1 MIEPGHMAEQD
12 EKSAPPPVTG
22 KATYAARARTHPK
35 GDVWFTIGQ
44 AWEFDEDGRSGLTVR
59 LAMTPTNWDGEL
71 HLLPIPEES

>member
-1 MIEPGHMAEQD
+1 MAEQD

-35 GDVWFTIGQ
+35 G
-44 AWEFDEDGRSGLTVR
+44 EFDEDGRSGLTVR

-71 HLLPIPEES
+71 HLLPIPEEG